1 MKLELK
7 EHEIEQAIEMFIS
20 SFVTGHPVKV
30 KGFDL
35 QGMRSKDG
43 LSAIVDFDVVGVS
56 DLREVKIESPN
67 VKPTN
72 TAWREREEDS
82 EPKVKHEELSGQDL
96 EDWKKFLEL
105 LTDNAQYKNY
115 DALLDLVDAMS
126 EPLQQRASTHP
137 LYVEMLENTDK
148 AIQSIASKQLSE
160 PVEDTKG
167 AAVEEPITEPEVEHT
182 EAIQAENEAAKSVEE
197 EPKEQPKNFF
207 GAQLG
212 VKPSNVA
219 NVNHTVAPTRKLF
232 PAK

>member
-1 MKLELK
+1 MKLEFK
-7 EHEIEQAIEMFIS
+7 EHELERAIEVYLQSLMN
-20 SFVTGHPVKV
+20 KV
-30 KGFDL
+30 IKVNGFDL
-35 QGMRSKDG
+35 SGMRSKEG
-43 LSAIVDFDVVGVS
+43 LSALIDIEIEGETDAREPKVD
-56 DLREVKIESPN
+56 SPN

-115 DALLDLVDAMS
+115 DALLDLVDTMS
-126 EPLQQRASTHP
+126 ESLQQRASSHP

-160 PVEDTKG
+160 QTENTED
-167 AAVEEPITEPEVEHT
+167 AAVEEPIPEPEVEHA
-182 EAIQAENEAAKSVEE
+182 EAIQAENEAAKVQE

>member
-1 MKLELK
+1 MKLEFK
-7 EHEIEQAIEMFIS
+7 EHELERAIEVYLQSLMN
-20 SFVTGHPVKV
+20 KV
-30 KGFDL
+30 IKVNGFDL
-35 QGMRSKDG
+35 SGMRSKEG
-43 LSAIVDFDVVGVS
+43 LSALIDIEIEGETDAREPKVD
-56 DLREVKIESPN
+56 SPN

-96 EDWKKFLEL
+96 EGWKKFLEL

-115 DALLDLVDAMS
+115 DALLDLVDTMS
-126 EPLQQRASTHP
+126 ESLQQRASSHP

-160 PVEDTKG
+160 PVQEDTEEP
-167 AAVEEPITEPEVEHT
+167 AEEPIPEPEVEHA
-182 EAIQAENEAAKSVEE
+182 EAIQAENEAAKSVEEE

-219 NVNHTVAPTRKLF
+219 NVNHTTAPTRKLF

>member
-7 EHEIEQAIEMFIS
+7 EHEIEQAIETFIS

-56 DLREVKIESPN
+56 DLREVKTESSN

-72 TAWREREEDS
+72 TAWREEVQD

-115 DALLDLVDAMS
+115 DALLDLVDTMS
-126 EPLQQRASTHP
+126 ESLQQRASSHP

-160 PVEDTKG
+160 PTENTED
-167 AAVEEPITEPEVEHT
+167 AAVEEPIPEPEVEHA
-182 EAIQAENEAAKSVEE
+182 EAIQAENEAAKVQK

-219 NVNHTVAPTRKLF
+219 NVNHTTTSTRKLF

>member
-7 EHEIEQAIEMFIS
+7 EHEIEQAIETFIS

-56 DLREVKIESPN
+56 DLREVKTESSN

-72 TAWREREEDS
+72 TAWREEVQD

-115 DALLDLVDAMS
+115 DALLDLVDTMS
-126 EPLQQRASTHP
+126 ESLQQRASSHP

-160 PVEDTKG
+160 PTENTED
-167 AAVEEPITEPEVEHT
+167 AAVEEPIPEPEVEHA
-182 EAIQAENEAAKSVEE
+182 EAIQAENETAKVQE

-219 NVNHTVAPTRKLF
+219 NVNHTTAPTRKLF

>member
-1 MKLELK
+1 MKLEFK
-7 EHEIEQAIEMFIS
+7 EHELERAIEVYLQSLMN
-20 SFVTGHPVKV
+20 KV
-30 KGFDL
+30 IKVNGFDL
-35 QGMRSKDG
+35 SGMRSKEG
-43 LSAIVDFDVVGVS
+43 LSALIDIEIEGETDAREPKVD
-56 DLREVKIESPN
+56 SPN

-96 EDWKKFLEL
+96 DDWKKFLEL

-115 DALLDLVDAMS
+115 DALLDLVDTMS
-126 EPLQQRASTHP
+126 ESLQQRASSHP

-160 PVEDTKG
+160 PVEDTEG
-167 AAVEEPITEPEVEHT
+167 VVVEEPIPEPEVEHA
-182 EAIQAENEAAKSVEE
+182 EAIQAENEAAKVQE

>member
-1 MKLELK
+1 MKLEFK
-7 EHEIEQAIEMFIS
+7 EHELERAIEVYLQSLMN
-20 SFVTGHPVKV
+20 KV
-30 KGFDL
+30 IKVNGFDL
-35 QGMRSKDG
+35 SGMRSKEG
-43 LSAIVDFDVVGVS
+43 LSALIDIEIEGETDAREPKVD
-56 DLREVKIESPN
+56 SPN

-115 DALLDLVDAMS
+115 DALLDLVDTMS
-126 EPLQQRASTHP
+126 ESLQQRASSHP
-137 LYVEMLENTDK
+137 LYVEMLENIDK

-160 PVEDTKG
+160 PTENTED
-167 AAVEEPITEPEVEHT
+167 AAVEEPIPEPEVEHA
-182 EAIQAENEAAKSVEE
+182 EAIQAENEAAKVQE

>member
-7 EHEIEQAIEMFIS
+7 EHEIEQAIETFIS

-56 DLREVKIESPN
+56 DLREVKTESSN

-72 TAWREREEDS
+72 TAWREEVQD

-115 DALLDLVDAMS
+115 DALLDLVDTMS
-126 EPLQQRASTHP
+126 ESLQQRASSHP

-160 PVEDTKG
+160 PVEDTEG
-167 AAVEEPITEPEVEHT
+167 VAVEEPIPEPEVEHA
-182 EAIQAENEAAKSVEE
+182 EAIQAENEAAKVQE

-219 NVNHTVAPTRKLF
+219 NVNHTTTPTRKLF

>member
-1 MKLELK
+1 MKLEFK
-7 EHEIEQAIEMFIS
+7 EHELERAIEVYLQSLMN
-20 SFVTGHPVKV
+20 KV
-30 KGFDL
+30 IKVNGFDL
-35 QGMRSKDG
+35 SGMRSKEG
-43 LSAIVDFDVVGVS
+43 LSALIDIEIEGETDAREPKVD
-56 DLREVKIESPN
+56 SPN

-115 DALLDLVDAMS
+115 DALLDLVDTMS
-126 EPLQQRASTHP
+126 ESLQQRASSHP

-160 PVEDTKG
+160 PVEDTEG
-167 AAVEEPITEPEVEHT
+167 VAVEEPIPEPEVEHA
-182 EAIQAENEAAKSVEE
+182 EAIQAENEAAKVQE

-219 NVNHTVAPTRKLF
+219 NVNHTTTPTRKLF

>member
-7 EHEIEQAIEMFIS
+7 EHEIEQAIETFIS

-56 DLREVKIESPN
+56 DLREMKTESSN

-72 TAWREREEDS
+72 TAWREEVQD

-115 DALLDLVDAMS
+115 DALLDLVDTMS
-126 EPLQQRASTHP
+126 KSLQQRASSHP

-160 PVEDTKG
+160 PVEDTEDV
-167 AAVEEPITEPEVEHT
+167 AVEEPIPEPEVEHA
-182 EAIQAENEAAKSVEE
+182 EAIQAENEAAKVQE

-219 NVNHTVAPTRKLF
+219 NVNHTTVPTRKLF

>member
-7 EHEIEQAIEMFIS
+7 EHEIEQAIETFIS

-56 DLREVKIESPN
+56 DLREVKTESSN

-72 TAWREREEDS
+72 TAWREEVQD

-115 DALLDLVDAMS
+115 DALLDLVDTMS
-126 EPLQQRASTHP
+126 ESLQQRASSHP
-137 LYVEMLENTDK
+137 LYVEMLENIDK
-148 AIQSIASKQLSE
+148 AIQSIASKQLFE
-160 PVEDTKG
+160 PVQEDTEEP
-167 AAVEEPITEPEVEHT
+167 AEEPIPEPEVEHA
-182 EAIQAENEAAKSVEE
+182 EAIQAENEAAKVQE

>member
-1 MKLELK
+1 MKLEFK
-7 EHEIEQAIEMFIS
+7 EHELERAIEVYLQSLMN
-20 SFVTGHPVKV
+20 KV
-30 KGFDL
+30 IKVNGFDL
-35 QGMRSKDG
+35 SGMRSKEG
-43 LSAIVDFDVVGVS
+43 LSALIDIEIEGETDAREPKVD
-56 DLREVKIESPN
+56 SPN

-115 DALLDLVDAMS
+115 DALLDLVDTMS
-126 EPLQQRASTHP
+126 ESLQQRASSHP

-160 PVEDTKG
+160 PAQEDTEEP
-167 AAVEEPITEPEVEHT
+167 AEEPIPEPEVEHA
-182 EAIQAENEAAKSVEE
+182 EAIQAENEAAKQE

-219 NVNHTVAPTRKLF
+219 NVNHTTAPTRKLF

>member
-7 EHEIEQAIEMFIS
+7 EHEIEQAIETFIS

-56 DLREVKIESPN
+56 DLRKVKTESSN

-72 TAWREREEDS
+72 IAWREEVQD

-115 DALLDLVDAMS
+115 DALLDLVDTMS
-126 EPLQQRASTHP
+126 ESLQQRASSHP

-160 PVEDTKG
+160 PTENTED
-167 AAVEEPITEPEVEHT
+167 AAVEEPIPEPEVEHA
-182 EAIQAENEAAKSVEE
+182 EAIQAENEAAKVQE

>member
-1 MKLELK
+1 MKLEFK
-7 EHEIEQAIEMFIS
+7 EHELERAIEVYLQSLMN
-20 SFVTGHPVKV
+20 KV
-30 KGFDL
+30 IKVNGFDL
-35 QGMRSKDG
+35 SGMRSKEG
-43 LSAIVDFDVVGVS
+43 LSALIDIEIEGETDAREPKVD
-56 DLREVKIESPN
+56 SPN

-126 EPLQQRASTHP
+126 EPLQQRASIHP

-160 PVEDTKG
+160 PVEDTEG
-167 AAVEEPITEPEVEHT
+167 AAVEEPIPEPEVEHAQ
-182 EAIQAENEAAKSVEE
+182 AIQAENEAAKSIEE
-197 EPKEQPKNFF
+197 EPKEQPKSFF

>member
-7 EHEIEQAIEMFIS
+7 EHEIEQAIETFIS

-56 DLREVKIESPN
+56 DLREVKTESTN

-72 TAWREREEDS
+72 TAWREEVQD

-115 DALLDLVDAMS
+115 DALLDLVDSMS
-126 EPLQQRASTHP
+126 DSLQQRASSHP

-160 PVEDTKG
+160 PTENTED
-167 AAVEEPITEPEVEHT
+167 AAVEEPIPEPEVEHA
-182 EAIQAENEAAKSVEE
+182 EAIQAENEAAKVQE

-219 NVNHTVAPTRKLF
+219 NVNHTTAPTRKLF

>member
-1 MKLELK
+1 MKLEFK
-7 EHEIEQAIEMFIS
+7 EHELERAIEVYLQSLMN
-20 SFVTGHPVKV
+20 KV
-30 KGFDL
+30 IKVNGFDL
-35 QGMRSKDG
+35 SGMRSKEG
-43 LSAIVDFDVVGVS
+43 LSALIDIEIEGETDAREPKVD
-56 DLREVKIESPN
+56 SPN

-115 DALLDLVDAMS
+115 DALLDLVDTMS
-126 EPLQQRASTHP
+126 ESLQQRASSHP

-148 AIQSIASKQLSE
+148 AIQSIAANQLSE
-160 PVEDTKG
+160 PVRDT
-167 AAVEEPITEPEVEHT
+167 EEPIPEPEVEHA
-182 EAIQAENEAAKSVEE
+182 EAIQAENEAAKVQE

-212 VKPSNVA
+212 VKSSNVA
-219 NVNHTVAPTRKLF
+219 NVNHTTTPTRKLF

>member
-1 MKLELK
+1 MKLEFK
-7 EHEIEQAIEMFIS
+7 EHELERAIEVYLQSLMN
-20 SFVTGHPVKV
+20 KV
-30 KGFDL
+30 IKVNGFDL
-35 QGMRSKDG
+35 SGMRSKEG
-43 LSAIVDFDVVGVS
+43 LSALIDIEIEGETDAREPKVD
-56 DLREVKIESPN
+56 SPN

-115 DALLDLVDAMS
+115 DALLDLVDSMS
-126 EPLQQRASTHP
+126 DSLQQRASSHP

-148 AIQSIASKQLSE
+148 AIQSIAANQLSE
-160 PVEDTKG
+160 PAQDTEEPT
-167 AAVEEPITEPEVEHT
+167 EEPIPEPEVEHA
-182 EAIQAENEAAKSVEE
+182 EAIQAENETAKVQE

-219 NVNHTVAPTRKLF
+219 NVNHTTAPTRKLF

>member
-1 MKLELK
+1 MKLEFK
-7 EHEIEQAIEMFIS
+7 EHELERAIEVYLQSLMN
-20 SFVTGHPVKV
+20 KV
-30 KGFDL
+30 IKVNGFDL
-35 QGMRSKDG
+35 SGMRSKEG
-43 LSAIVDFDVVGVS
+43 LSALIDIEIEGETDAREPKVD
-56 DLREVKIESPN
+56 SPN

-72 TAWREREEDS
+72 TAWREEVQD

-115 DALLDLVDAMS
+115 DALLDLVDTMS
-126 EPLQQRASTHP
+126 ESLQQRASSHP

-160 PVEDTKG
+160 PTENTED
-167 AAVEEPITEPEVEHT
+167 AAVEEPIPEPEVEHA
-182 EAIQAENEAAKSVEE
+182 EAIQAENEAAKVQE

-219 NVNHTVAPTRKLF
+219 NVNHTTTPTRKLF

>member
-7 EHEIEQAIEMFIS
+7 EHEIEQAIETFIS

-56 DLREVKIESPN
+56 DLREVKTESSN

-72 TAWREREEDS
+72 TSWREEVQD

-126 EPLQQRASTHP
+126 EPLQQRASSHP

-148 AIQSIASKQLSE
+148 AIQSIAANQLSE
-160 PVEDTKG
+160 PVQDTEEST
-167 AAVEEPITEPEVEHT
+167 EEPIPEPEVEHA
-182 EAIQAENEAAKSVEE
+182 EAIQAENEATKPVEE
-197 EPKEQPKNFF
+197 EPKEQPKNLF

-212 VKPSNVA
+212 VKPSNIA

>member
-7 EHEIEQAIEMFIS
+7 EHEIEQAIETFIS

-56 DLREVKIESPN
+56 DLREVKTESTN

-72 TAWREREEDS
+72 TAWREEVQE

-115 DALLDLVDAMS
+115 DALLDLVDSMS
-126 EPLQQRASTHP
+126 EGLQQRASSHP

-148 AIQSIASKQLSE
+148 AIQSIAANQLSE
-160 PVEDTKG
+160 PVQDTEES
-167 AAVEEPITEPEVEHT
+167 VEESIPEPEVEHA
-182 EAIQAENEAAKSVEE
+182 EAIQAENEVAAEE
-197 EPKEQPKNFF
+197 QAEQPKNFF

-212 VKPSNVA
+212 VKPSNIA
-219 NVNHTVAPTRKLF
+219 NVNQTALPTRKLF
-232 PAK
+232 PKAK

>member
-7 EHEIEQAIEMFIS
+7 EHEIEQAIETFIS

-56 DLREVKIESPN
+56 DLREVKTESPN

-115 DALLDLVDAMS
+115 DALLDLVDTMS
-126 EPLQQRASTHP
+126 ESLQQRASSHP

-148 AIQSIASKQLSE
+148 AIQSIAANQLSE
-160 PVEDTKG
+160 SVQDAEEPT
-167 AAVEEPITEPEVEHT
+167 EEPIPEPEVEHA
-182 EAIQAENEAAKSVEE
+182 EAIQAENEAAKVQE

-219 NVNHTVAPTRKLF
+219 NVNHTTAPTRKLF

>member
-1 MKLELK
+1 MKLEFK
-7 EHEIEQAIEMFIS
+7 EHELERAIEVYLQSLMN
-20 SFVTGHPVKV
+20 KV
-30 KGFDL
+30 IKVNGFDL
-35 QGMRSKDG
+35 SGMRSKEG
-43 LSAIVDFDVVGVS
+43 LSALIDIEIEGETDAREPKVD
-56 DLREVKIESPN
+56 SPN

-115 DALLDLVDAMS
+115 DALLDLVDTMS
-126 EPLQQRASTHP
+126 ESLQQRASSHP

-148 AIQSIASKQLSE
+148 AIQSIASNQLSE
-160 PVEDTKG
+160 LVQDTEEPT
-167 AAVEEPITEPEVEHT
+167 EEPIPEPEVEHA
-182 EAIQAENEAAKSVEE
+182 EAIQAENEAAKVQE

-219 NVNHTVAPTRKLF
+219 NVNHTTTPTRKLF

>member
-7 EHEIEQAIEMFIS
+7 EHEIEQAIETFIS

-56 DLREVKIESPN
+56 DLREVKTESSN

-72 TAWREREEDS
+72 TAWREEVQD

-115 DALLDLVDAMS
+115 DALLDLVDSMS
-126 EPLQQRASTHP
+126 DSLQQRASSHP

-148 AIQSIASKQLSE
+148 AIQSIAANQLSE
-160 PVEDTKG
+160 PVQDTEEPT
-167 AAVEEPITEPEVEHT
+167 EEPIPEPEVEHA
-182 EAIQAENEAAKSVEE
+182 EAIQAENEAAKVQE
-197 EPKEQPKNFF
+197 EPKEQPKNLF

-219 NVNHTVAPTRKLF
+219 NVKLTTAPTRKLF

>member
-7 EHEIEQAIEMFIS
+7 EHEIEQAIETFIS

-56 DLREVKIESPN
+56 DLREVKTESSN

-72 TAWREREEDS
+72 TAWREEVQD
-82 EPKVKHEELSGQDL
+82 EPRVKHEELSGQDL

-115 DALLDLVDAMS
+115 DALLDLVDTMS
-126 EPLQQRASTHP
+126 ESLQQRASSHP

-160 PVEDTKG
+160 PTENTED
-167 AAVEEPITEPEVEHT
+167 AAVEEPIPEPEVEHA
-182 EAIQAENEAAKSVEE
+182 EAIQAENEAAKVQE

-219 NVNHTVAPTRKLF
+219 NVNHTTTPTRKLF

>member
-1 MKLELK
+1 MKLEFK
-7 EHEIEQAIEMFIS
+7 EHELERAIEVYLQSLMN
-20 SFVTGHPVKV
+20 KV
-30 KGFDL
+30 IKVNGFDL
-35 QGMRSKDG
+35 SGMRSKEG
-43 LSAIVDFDVVGVS
+43 LSALIDIEIEGETDAREPKVD
-56 DLREVKIESPN
+56 SPN

-72 TAWREREEDS
+72 TAWRECEEDS

-115 DALLDLVDAMS
+115 DALLDLVDTMS
-126 EPLQQRASTHP
+126 ESLQQRASSHP

-160 PVEDTKG
+160 PVEDTEDV
-167 AAVEEPITEPEVEHT
+167 AVEEPIPEPEVEHA
-182 EAIQAENEAAKSVEE
+182 EAIQAENEAAKVQE

-219 NVNHTVAPTRKLF
+219 NVNHTTAPTRKLF

>member
-7 EHEIEQAIEMFIS
+7 EHEIEQAIETFIS

-56 DLREVKIESPN
+56 DLREVKTESTN

-72 TAWREREEDS
+72 TAWREEVQD

-115 DALLDLVDAMS
+115 DALLDLVDTMS
-126 EPLQQRASTHP
+126 ESLQQRASSHP

-148 AIQSIASKQLSE
+148 AIQSIASKQLSKPTE
-160 PVEDTKG
+160 NTEDAT
-167 AAVEEPITEPEVEHT
+167 VEEPIPEPEVEHA
-182 EAIQAENEAAKSVEE
+182 EAIQAENEAAKVQE

>member
-1 MKLELK
+1 MKLEFK
-7 EHEIEQAIEMFIS
+7 EHELERAIEVYLQSLMN
-20 SFVTGHPVKV
+20 KV
-30 KGFDL
+30 IKVNGFDL
-35 QGMRSKDG
+35 SGMRSKEG
-43 LSAIVDFDVVGVS
+43 LSALIDIEIEGETDAREPKVD
-56 DLREVKIESPN
+56 SPN

-115 DALLDLVDAMS
+115 DALLDLVDTMS
-126 EPLQQRASTHP
+126 ESLQQRASSHP

-160 PVEDTKG
+160 PVQEDTEEP
-167 AAVEEPITEPEVEHT
+167 AEEPIPEPEVEHA
-182 EAIQAENEAAKSVEE
+182 EAIQAENEAAKSVEEE

-219 NVNHTVAPTRKLF
+219 NVNHTTAPTRKLF

>member
-7 EHEIEQAIEMFIS
+7 EHEIEQAIETFIS

-56 DLREVKIESPN
+56 DLREVKAESSN

-72 TAWREREEDS
+72 TAWREEVQD

-115 DALLDLVDAMS
+115 DALLDLVDTMS
-126 EPLQQRASTHP
+126 ESLQQRASSHP

-160 PVEDTKG
+160 PVEDTEG
-167 AAVEEPITEPEVEHT
+167 VAVEEPIPEPEVEHA
-182 EAIQAENEAAKSVEE
+182 EAIQAENEAAKVQE

-219 NVNHTVAPTRKLF
+219 NVNHTTTPTRKLF

>member
-1 MKLELK
+1 MKLEFK
-7 EHEIEQAIEMFIS
+7 EHELERAIEVYLQGLMNKII
-20 SFVTGHPVKV
+20 KV
-30 KGFDL
+30 NGFDL
-35 QGMRSKDG
+35 SGMRSKEG
-43 LSAIVDFDVVGVS
+43 LSALIDIEIKGETDAREPKVD
-56 DLREVKIESPN
+56 SPN

-72 TAWREREEDS
+72 TAWREEVQD

-115 DALLDLVDAMS
+115 NALLDLVDSMS
-126 EPLQQRASTHP
+126 ESLQQRASSHP

-148 AIQSIASKQLSE
+148 AIQSIAANQLSE
-160 PVEDTKG
+160 PVQDT
-167 AAVEEPITEPEVEHT
+167 EEPAEESIPEPEVEHA
-182 EAIQAENEAAKSVEE
+182 EAIQAENEAAKVQE

-219 NVNHTVAPTRKLF
+219 NVNHTTAPTRKLF

>member
-1 MKLELK
+1 MKLEFK
-7 EHEIEQAIEMFIS
+7 EHELERAIEVYLQSLMN
-20 SFVTGHPVKV
+20 KV
-30 KGFDL
+30 IKVNGFDL
-35 QGMRSKDG
+35 SGMRSKEG
-43 LSAIVDFDVVGVS
+43 LSALIDIEIEGETDAREPKVD
-56 DLREVKIESPN
+56 SPN

-126 EPLQQRASTHP
+126 DSLQQRASSHP

-160 PVEDTKG
+160 PVEDTEELT
-167 AAVEEPITEPEVEHT
+167 EEPIPEPEVEHA
-182 EAIQAENEAAKSVEE
+182 EAIQAENEAAKVQE

>member
-1 MKLELK
+1 MKLEFK
-7 EHEIEQAIEMFIS
+7 EHELERAIEVYLQSLMN
-20 SFVTGHPVKV
+20 KV
-30 KGFDL
+30 IKVNGFDL
-35 QGMRSKDG
+35 SGMRSKEG
-43 LSAIVDFDVVGVS
+43 LSALIDIEIEGETDAREPKVD
-56 DLREVKIESPN
+56 SPN

-115 DALLDLVDAMS
+115 DALLDLVDTMS
-126 EPLQQRASTHP
+126 ESLQQCASSHP

-160 PVEDTKG
+160 PVEDTEG
-167 AAVEEPITEPEVEHT
+167 VAVEEPIPEPEVEHA
-182 EAIQAENEAAKSVEE
+182 EAIQAENEAAKVQE

-219 NVNHTVAPTRKLF
+219 NVNHTTAPTRKLF

>member
-1 MKLELK
+1 MKLEFK
-7 EHEIEQAIEMFIS
+7 EHELERAIEVYLQSLMN
-20 SFVTGHPVKV
+20 KV
-30 KGFDL
+30 IKVNGFDL
-35 QGMRSKDG
+35 SGMRSKEG
-43 LSAIVDFDVVGVS
+43 LSALIDIEIEGETDAREPKVD
-56 DLREVKIESPN
+56 SPN

-72 TAWREREEDS
+72 TAWREEVQDEQ
-82 EPKVKHEELSGQDL
+82 KVKHEELSGQDL

-115 DALLDLVDAMS
+115 DALLDLVDTMS
-126 EPLQQRASTHP
+126 ESLQQRASSHP

-160 PVEDTKG
+160 P
-167 AAVEEPITEPEVEHT
+167 EVEHA
-182 EAIQAENEAAKSVEE
+182 EAIQAENEAAKVQE

-219 NVNHTVAPTRKLF
+219 NVNHTTTPTRKLF

>member
-7 EHEIEQAIEMFIS
+7 EHEIEQAIETFIS

-56 DLREVKIESPN
+56 DLREVKTESSN

-72 TAWREREEDS
+72 TAWREEVQD

-115 DALLDLVDAMS
+115 DALLDLVDTMS
-126 EPLQQRASTHP
+126 ESLQPRASSHP

-160 PVEDTKG
+160 PTENTED
-167 AAVEEPITEPEVEHT
+167 AAVEEPIPEPEVEHA
-182 EAIQAENEAAKSVEE
+182 EAIQAENEAAKVQE

>member
-1 MKLELK
+1 MKLEFK
-7 EHEIEQAIEMFIS
+7 EHELERAIEVYLQSLMN
-20 SFVTGHPVKV
+20 KV
-30 KGFDL
+30 IKVNGFDL
-35 QGMRSKDG
+35 SGMRSKEG
-43 LSAIVDFDVVGVS
+43 LSALIDIEIEGETDAREPKVD
-56 DLREVKIESPN
+56 SPN

-115 DALLDLVDAMS
+115 DALLDLVETMS
-126 EPLQQRASTHP
+126 ESLQQRASSHP

-160 PVEDTKG
+160 PVEDTEG
-167 AAVEEPITEPEVEHT
+167 VAVEEPIPEPEVEHA
-182 EAIQAENEAAKSVEE
+182 EAIQAENEAAKVQE

>member
-1 MKLELK
+1 MKLEFK
-7 EHEIEQAIEMFIS
+7 EHELERAIEVYLQSLMN
-20 SFVTGHPVKV
+20 KV
-30 KGFDL
+30 IKVNGFDL
-35 QGMRSKDG
+35 SGMRSKEG
-43 LSAIVDFDVVGVS
+43 LSALIDIEIEGETDAREPKVD
-56 DLREVKIESPN
+56 SPN

-115 DALLDLVDAMS
+115 DALLDLVDTMS
-126 EPLQQRASTHP
+126 DSLQQRASSHP

-148 AIQSIASKQLSE
+148 AIQSIAANQLSE
-160 PVEDTKG
+160 PAQDTEEPT
-167 AAVEEPITEPEVEHT
+167 EEPIPEPEVEHA
-182 EAIQAENEAAKSVEE
+182 EAIQAENETAKVQE

-219 NVNHTVAPTRKLF
+219 NVNHTTAPTRKLF

>member
-7 EHEIEQAIEMFIS
+7 EHEIEQAIETFIS

-56 DLREVKIESPN
+56 DLREVKTESSN

-72 TAWREREEDS
+72 TAWREEVQD

-115 DALLDLVDAMS
+115 DALLDLVDTMS
-126 EPLQQRASTHP
+126 ESLQQRASSHP

-160 PVEDTKG
+160 PVEDTEG
-167 AAVEEPITEPEVEHT
+167 VAVEEPIPEPEVEHA
-182 EAIQAENEAAKSVEE
+182 EAIQAENEAAKVQE

-219 NVNHTVAPTRKLF
+219 NVNHTTTPTRKLF
-232 PAK
+232 PTK